1 MRQVFGHCRRTFA
14 ACWHSPNTF
23 ACWLRAAY
31 PQWSPRPGHVPLIA
45 LCGQDGSLIE
55 QRPQSTPPTA

>member
-1 MRQVFGHCRRTFA
+1 MRSTLVHIRRVFAT
-14 ACWHSPNTF
+14 CWHSPNTF

-45 LCGQDGSLIE
+45 LCGQEGSLIE
-55 QRPQSTPPTA
+55 QRPQSARPAS